1 MGLMMSLD
9 AWQNTTP
16 ILIGTTNF
24 TVSLGAYLALKAYLY
39 KDVQVD
45 VEYFFSPSAVLCSC
59 SNLGSS
65 YLESPKVIPN
75 FPGSK
80 VIYSPGE

>member
-1 MGLMMSLD
+1 MGLMMSLE

-39 KDVQVD
+39 KDV
-45 VEYFFSPSAVLCSC
+45 
-59 SNLGSS
+59 
-65 YLESPKVIPN
+65 
-75 FPGSK
+75 
-80 VIYSPGE
+80 